1 VSLIAGPTLWAERVT
16 NEAST
21 SEREGEHANPL
32 QLARFHGDA
41 PMKHL
46 RWIGILLLLLMLL
59 QTCCSDFANAQS
71 AAAVTDNATN
81 TAKNASELIGKLDQL
96 VEQNRRLEKQN
107 QELMEEINALRQ
119 FLPKQPASPTAALS
133 RDPGTTKN
141 VTTASDSAG
150 LHEESGDVAQPLT
163 RAPDPD
169 ALNAGVVE
177 TRDAPAAQEESKT
190 WGKYTP
196 NFGFK
201 VANTDFGD
209 LSVSIYGYGRY
220 LNQLGLNSTYT
231 DAFGNVKNV
240 QRRQDFQL
248 NKVQIKFLGW
258 LLDEKFRYFLY
269 AWTSNASQGLGA
281 QVVLAGNLNYS
292 FSKAFSVSAGIR
304 SLPGTRSVEGNFP
317 FWLGVD
323 TRLIADEFFRPS
335 YSSGVWVSGKIANRL
350 DYIAMIANNLS
361 TLGVSAAQLNNGFNT
376 FSTSLVWTPT
386 SSEFGQSF
394 GDFEHHDK
402 MAARLGAHFT
412 RSDEDTQEQPNSNQ
426 FENTQIRLEDGT
438 VIFTPNIFGPG
449 IVVTDVTYK
458 MAGFDAGL
466 KYHGFS
472 LDGEYFLRWLDH
484 FKGPGTAGLPAI
496 FSHGFQL
503 QASAMVLPKYLQL
516 YLGGSTLYGK
526 YGNPFDFRAG
536 VNYFPFHNK
545 VIRWN
550 SEFLYLRNSPVGY
563 TAVPFALGGN
573 GPVFHTTL
581 ELAF

>member
-1 VSLIAGPTLWAERVT
+1 MS
-16 NEAST
+16 
-21 SEREGEHANPL
+21 
-32 QLARFHGDA
+32 
-41 PMKHL
+41 
-46 RWIGILLLLLMLL
+46 ILPLLLMLL

-81 TAKNASELIGKLDQL
+81 TAKNASDLIDKLDRL
-96 VEQNRRLEKQN
+96 VEQNRQLEKQN
-107 QELMEEINALRQ
+107 QALMEEINSLRQ
-119 FLPKQPASPTAALS
+119 FLPKQPASPTGTVPKDS
-133 RDPGTTKN
+133 TTTKDLS
-141 VTTASDSAG
+141 TISDGAN
-150 LHEESGDVAQPLT
+150 LHEESADVAPLS
-163 RAPDPD
+163 AKISDPD
-169 ALNAGVVE
+169 VLSAGVGD
-177 TRDAPAAQEESKT
+177 TKNAMPAQGESKT

-196 NFGFK
+196 NLGFK
-201 VANTDFGD
+201 VANTEYGD
-209 LSVSIYGYGRY
+209 LSVSLYSYGRY

-269 AWTSNASQGLGA
+269 AWSSNASQGLGA
-281 QVVLAGNLNYS
+281 QVVLAGNLSYS
-292 FSKAFSVSAGIR
+292 FNKAFSVGAGIR

-335 YSSGVWVSGKIANRL
+335 YSSGVWAWGKIADRL

-376 FSTSLVWTPT
+376 VSTSLVWTPT
-386 SSEFGQSF
+386 TGEFGPGF

-402 MAARLGAHFT
+402 LATRFGAHFT

-449 IVVTDVTYK
+449 VVVTDVTYK
-458 MAGFDAGL
+458 MADFDAGL

-472 LDGEYFLRWLDH
+472 LEGEYFLRWLDH
-484 FKGPGTAGLPAI
+484 FKGPGTAGLPTI
-496 FSHGFQL
+496 FSHGFQM

-526 YGNPFDFRAG
+526 YGNPWDFRAG

-545 VIRWN
+545 VVRWN
-550 SEFLYLRNSPVGY
+550 SEFLYLNHSPVGY

-573 GPVFHTTL
+573 GPVFHTSL
-581 ELAF
+581 EVAF